1 MLRTATLPALAALA
15 AMNAPLAQDLR
26 TERIVFEIDGTELV
40 GTLYLP
46 AGVDP
51 DHPAPGVVVTGAW
64 TTIKEQM
71 AGRYAREAA
80 LRGRVAL
87 AFDFRGWGESGG
99 TPRSLESPDRKIE
112 DVVAAAAYLR
122 GRPEVSSV
130 GALGV
135 CASAGYVVH
144 AATRSEAIE
153 SVALVAPWLHDAAIV
168 EEVYGGPESV
178 AALVAAGRAAERRA
192 AETGQPTR
200 IPAAG
205 PEGSDALMPGAS
217 YYVDP
222 ERGALARWENTFD
235 VSSWEGWLTFD
246 ALEVAPRLRQPL
258 LVVHSDAAAI
268 PGGARAFFGA
278 ATTDRR
284 QLWLEEVSQFDF
296 YDAAEPVEAA
306 SDAAAKHFAAT
317 LRSDRREE
325 AAGNRETVDTARV
338 LAVCAS
344 ITAAVDG
351 GRFDVAEAA
360 FSDEVRVDYTSL
372 WGGAPQETSRADLI
386 AGWRGLVPGFDAT
399 WHEVTGFA
407 ATVDGDRAVATAAV
421 DARHWLD
428 GELWRPIGTYRWE
441 LARGADGWRVASM
454 KLELEREVGP
464 RSLVARATERA
475 ASGAGR

>member
-1 MLRTATLPALAALA
+1 M
-15 AMNAPLAQDLR
+15 AMTTDRLQELQ
-26 TERIVFEIDGTELV
+26 TERIVFDVEGTELV
-40 GTLYLP
+40 GSLYLP
-46 AGVDP
+46 DDVDP
-51 DHPAPGVVVTGAW
+51 SHPAPGLVVTGAW

-71 AGRYAREAA
+71 TGRYAREAA

-99 TPRSLESPDRKIE
+99 TPRSLESPERKIE
-112 DVVAAAAYLR
+112 DIVAAAGFLA

-168 EEVYGGPESV
+168 DEVYGGPDGV
-178 AALVAAGRAAERRA
+178 AALVAAGRAAEERLA
-192 AETGQPTR
+192 TTGESTL

-246 ALEVAPRLRQPL
+246 ALEAAPRLRQPL
-258 LVVHSDAAAI
+258 LIVHSDAAAI

-278 ATTDRR
+278 ATGDRR
-284 QLWLEEVSQFDF
+284 QLWLDGVTQFDF
-296 YDAAEPVEAA
+296 YDAAEPVTVA
-306 SDAAAKHFAAT
+306 SDAAADHFATT
-317 LRSDRREE
+317 LRPALRAIDSEGPDGSVE
-325 AAGNRETVDTARV
+325 AARIAA
-338 LAVCAS
+338 LCAS

-351 GRFDVAEAA
+351 GRYDVAQAA
-360 FSDEVRVDYTSL
+360 FADEVRVDYTSL
-372 WGGAPQETSRADLI
+372 WGGEPQVTTPSDLI
-386 AGWRGLVPGFDAT
+386 AGWKGLVPGFDAT
-399 WHEVTGFA
+399 FHEVTDLRAEVTGDSAA
-407 ATVDGDRAVATAAV
+407 ATASV

-441 LARGADGWRVASM
+441 LTRMGDVWRVASM
-454 KLELEREVGP
+454 TLELEREVGP
-464 RSLVARATERA
+464 RSLVARAAERA
-475 ASGAGR
+475 AAL